1 MKCVRRGS
9 AFPAAFLTNADY
21 AGIIV
26 NEGAAL
32 AATSESKS
40 VICRAYPRRGLQAVG
55 RANLRKAGNH
65 RLMYIRN

>member
-1 MKCVRRGS
+1 MSCARWGTKFS
-9 AFPAAFLTNADY
+9 AAFLTNADY

-26 NEGAAL
+26 DEGAAL

-55 RANLRKAGNH
+55 RANLGKAGNH